1 MTDHSCDFL
10 VIGCGMAGAAIAS
23 HLARQASVL
32 VLEMEDQPGY
42 HSTGRSAALFSENYG
57 NATIRSLSRASRD
70 FLRSPP
76 PGFCEA
82 PLLKPRTVLMFARS
96 SQRAAFEQMLKSAA
110 SPAGSLDHVSAQ
122 AALELA
128 GILRPEGLLGG
139 LLDRNAADI
148 EVHEL
153 HRGYIKALKHRGGAI
168 KLGACVTDLR
178 RDAGKWLV
186 RCGEESFRADVV
198 VNAAGA
204 WAGRVARIAAAQDI
218 QLQPRRRTAALI
230 DPPPGAT
237 PERWPFIVDVK
248 EQIYVKPDAGLLLF
262 SPADETPV
270 DPCDAQPEDLD
281 VAIAVERLQSETTL
295 EVHRIRRKWAGL
307 RSFVP
312 DRSPVIGYDHIQP
325 GFFWVAALGGYGIQT
340 APALSELAAG
350 LALHDRAEL
359 RLAEL
364 QLSLNDLSPLRLR

>member
-23 HLARQASVL
+23 HLSRQASVL

-57 NATIRSLSRASRD
+57 NATIRALSRASRD
-70 FLRSPP
+70 FFLSPP
-76 PGFCEA
+76 AGFCEA
-82 PLLKPRTVLMFARS
+82 PLLKPRTVLMFGRS
-96 SQRAAFEQMLKSAA
+96 NQRAAFEQMLKSA
-110 SPAGSLDHVSAQ
+110 SSGSTLDQVSAQ
-122 AALELA
+122 AALELSCV
-128 GILRPEGLLGG
+128 LRPEGLLGG

-153 HRGYIKALKHRGGAI
+153 HRGYIRALKRHGGGI
-168 KLGACVTDLR
+168 KLGTCVADIR

-186 RCGEESFRADVV
+186 RCGEESFRADVI

-204 WAGRVARIAAAQDI
+204 WAGQVAQMAAAQDI
-218 QLQPRRRTAALI
+218 HLQPRRRTAVLT
-230 DPPPGAT
+230 DPPPGLT
-237 PERWPFIVDVK
+237 PERWPFIVDVQ
-248 EQIYVKPDAGLLLF
+248 EQIYLKPDAGLLLF

-307 RSFVP
+307 RSFVA